1 MTFRDLLGNDFTRL
15 DVVISFLALLELI
28 KGNFIKVVQSN
39 IFEDIT
45 MKKLKEVSEMKEFAL
60 RNLEL

>member
-1 MTFRDLLGNDFTRL
+1 M

-39 IFEDIT
+39 MFEDIT
-45 MKKLKEVSEMKEFAL
+45 MKKIKEVSEMKDFAL
-60 RNLEL
+60 RNLEI